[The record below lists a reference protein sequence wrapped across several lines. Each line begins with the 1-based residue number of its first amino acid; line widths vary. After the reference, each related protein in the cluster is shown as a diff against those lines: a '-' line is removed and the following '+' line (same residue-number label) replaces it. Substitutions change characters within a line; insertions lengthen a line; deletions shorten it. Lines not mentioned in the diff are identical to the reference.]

1 MNYTWKIVYV
11 SDIETVGQ
19 NALQKR
25 NVVLEEVTDKDYKG
39 WIAFDLIKDKVNM
52 TDKFKV
58 WDIVD
63 VSLNFKTSYA
73 EVSKR
78 YFTNI
83 TAWKIEKVDT
93 WLVESSDDD
102 LPF

>member
-1 MNYTWKIVYV
+1 MQYTWKIIKIWE
-11 SDIETVGQ
+11 IEKVGK
-19 NALQKR
+19 NALDKR
-25 NVVLEEVTDKDYKG
+25 TVVLEEVNDKDYK
-39 WIAFDLIKDKVNM
+39 WWLAFDLIKDKVNL

-73 EVSKR
+73 EISKR

-83 TAWKIEKVDT
+83 TAWKIEGK
-93 WLVESSDDD
+93 ESTEWDIDDD